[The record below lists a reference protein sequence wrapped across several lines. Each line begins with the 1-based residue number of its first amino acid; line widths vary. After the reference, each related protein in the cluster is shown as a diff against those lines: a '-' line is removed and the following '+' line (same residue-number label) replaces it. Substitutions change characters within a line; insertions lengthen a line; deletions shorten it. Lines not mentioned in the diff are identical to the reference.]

1 MSFWKSLGKG
11 IAKAASKVA
20 GVIPVVGPYISDIAD
35 SMISDWESSEARS
48 QQMSDSKA
56 MMQYQNDI
64 NISNWQMQNEYNT
77 PAAQLAR
84 YQDAGINPLSV
95 GIDGGAA
102 ATPAAVSGQNA
113 PDIASLLQ
121 YQIEAAR
128 AKQEIALTREQ
139 VQAQRIANKAD
150 AAEGAARI
158 AEAHNRETEAK
169 SLTRQYAKP
178 SQTPPA
184 GEGWQYNDEDNTWYR
199 TVGNTMEILLN
210 DSRVDDVVRARMSRE
225 ISESDAA
232 NTAAA
237 LSEFNR
243 QLTEKYGD
251 TLQANTIRKLDE
263 EILSAS
269 LQNRLNRI
277 DVEFLENL
285 GVGSGMARG
294 ILKLLPGIIRLLKA
308 VSK

>member
-1 MSFWKSLGKG
+1 
-11 IAKAASKVA
+11 
-20 GVIPVVGPYISDIAD
+20 
-35 SMISDWESSEARS
+35 
-48 QQMSDSKA
+48 
-56 MMQYQNDI
+56 
-64 NISNWQMQNEYNT
+64 
-77 PAAQLAR
+77 
-84 YQDAGINPLSV
+84 
-95 GIDGGAA
+95 
-102 ATPAAVSGQNA
+102 
-113 PDIASLLQ
+113 
-121 YQIEAAR
+121 
-128 AKQEIALTREQ
+128 
-139 VQAQRIANKAD
+139 
-150 AAEGAARI
+150 
-158 AEAHNRETEAK
+158 
-169 SLTRQYAKP
+169 
-178 SQTPPA
+178 
-184 GEGWQYNDEDNTWYR
+184 
-199 TVGNTMEILLN
+199 MEILLN